1 MFKAVS
7 AKLAGERRLIALAC
21 LIAVLLI
28 TIGCG
33 SGANSPSSTTTT
45 GTGTG
50 SGTGTGTGS
59 GSGSGGNA
67 SAQVKIGDAPAD
79 RVLTFEV
86 SVGPIT
92 LTPTSGSVVTVLS
105 ASQRLE
111 LSHLSGTS
119 EPLALLNIPQ
129 GSYSSASLTVS
140 NPQVTFINSAGAV
153 VKLEPAFNKAITVAF
168 SPALSIG
175 ANSSVISIDLN
186 VAKSLTFDA
195 TGNVTGVAMSA
206 SSFAITTAVVAA
218 EDRQHAEDGELE
230 DTNGL
235 VTAVSGS
242 SFTMTLGQN
251 GVSLTFATDASTEF
265 NDGATLAT
273 MLNTIVKVEGLTRAD
288 GSLYAKEVEG
298 MESENGAELEG
309 LINSAVGNPASQLSF
324 VAHDGLGSGMDD
336 SKVGS
341 TLTADVSGARYKV
354 NKGNIDTSGIG
365 NLPSSPNFP
374 FDASTV
380 HAGQSVE
387 IESDRSIAASPVVA
401 DKVKLQQ
408 QALTGTVSGLPG
420 ATSAGPVTFTLT
432 VPSDSAFAI
441 LSGQNTITVY
451 WQPGTDLHNLS
462 SVNNGDSVRVRGL
475 VFFTGS
481 SFNMIARR
489 IDQ

>member
-1 MFKAVS
+1 MFKAVN

-92 LTPTSGSVVTVLS
+92 LTPTSGSAVSVLS
-105 ASQRLE
+105 ATQRLE

-175 ANSSVISIDLN
+175 ANSPVISIDLN

-218 EDRQHAEDGELE
+218 EDRQHAEDG
-230 DTNGL
+230 
-235 VTAVSGS
+235 
-242 SFTMTLGQN
+242 
-251 GVSLTFATDASTEF
+251 
-265 NDGATLAT
+265 
-273 MLNTIVKVEGLTRAD
+273 
-288 GSLYAKEVEG
+288 
-298 MESENGAELEG
+298 
-309 LINSAVGNPASQLSF
+309 
-324 VAHDGLGSGMDD
+324 
-336 SKVGS
+336 
-341 TLTADVSGARYKV
+341 
-354 NKGNIDTSGIG
+354 
-365 NLPSSPNFP
+365 
-374 FDASTV
+374 
-380 HAGQSVE
+380 
-387 IESDRSIAASPVVA
+387 
-401 DKVKLQQ
+401 
-408 QALTGTVSGLPG
+408 
-420 ATSAGPVTFTLT
+420 
-432 VPSDSAFAI
+432 
-441 LSGQNTITVY
+441 
-451 WQPGTDLHNLS
+451 
-462 SVNNGDSVRVRGL
+462 
-475 VFFTGS
+475 
-481 SFNMIARR
+481 
-489 IDQ
+489 